1 MKVLT
6 VPSSGSQAG
15 TTASHNRAGQYT
27 RNRRTPVV
35 GTRTPR
41 QAIVKANMTTASQG
55 WAGLTALQ
63 QAAWESYATGH
74 PITDALGQSI
84 KLTGAQY
91 YIKVN
96 AALLNVLQPVQT
108 SPPINGVVVPEMVV
122 NFQANP
128 SNTFLIQRTP
138 GAITDF
144 VAIAC
149 SKATSN
155 GVNFQ
160 KTFTQIGVVPADQG
174 LVSLGTQ
181 ALAVMGTFIV
191 GTKAWARLTPVN
203 SSGLT
208 GSPLIV
214 QIPVSAAPTIA
225 TPVDSST
232 VATKGTVTWT
242 GAPASATVWYETG
255 PTATGPFGLATAG
268 PDGVSPQTINGLTT
282 GQFFRARLQDDS
294 DGQFGPF
301 GNAVVVM

>member
-55 WAGLTALQ
+55 WQLLTGTQ
-63 QAAWESYATGH
+63 QAAWESYAQGH

-91 YIKVN
+91 YIKCN
-96 AALLNVLQPVQT
+96 AALLNVLAPVT
-108 SPPINGVVVPEMVV
+108 PSPPTNGIVVPEAVQVMQV
-122 NFQANP
+122 NPA
-128 SNTFLIQRTP
+128 NTFLVQRTP
-138 GAITDF
+138 GASTDF
-144 VAIAC
+144 VAVAV
-149 SKATSN
+149 SKQTSN

-160 KTFTQIGVVPADQG
+160 KTFTQVGVFAANQPM
-174 LVSLGTQ
+174 LSFGTP

-191 GTKAWARLTPVN
+191 GNKAWMRLTPVN

-208 GSPLIV
+208 GSPLIMQMV
-214 QIPVSAAPTIA
+214 IAAAPMIA
-225 TPVDSST
+225 TPVQTST
-232 VATKGTVTWT
+232 VATEGTVTWT
-242 GAPASATVWYETG
+242 STPASAIVWYETA
-255 PTATGPFGLATAG
+255 PTITGPFSIPVMG
-268 PDGVSPQTINGLTT
+268 PDGPSPVTINGLTT
-282 GQFFRARLQDDS
+282 GQFFRARLQDDVS
-294 DGQFGPF
+294 LQFGPY
-301 GNAVVVM
+301 GNVVVVM